1 MVEALLLK
9 AERRGRSGTRAA
21 RRERLQGRVPVIIY
35 GHQKD
40 PVSVT
45 LDYHDLALELQ
56 HHHRLLEVELEKKR
70 EKVLVKAIQYDHLGD
85 KIIHADLT
93 RVALDEK
100 VKVSVLVEL
109 KGTPAGA
116 VEGGVLEQMHT
127 EVELECLVTHIPES
141 LRVMVT
147 AMKVGDFLLAK
158 DIELP
163 EGTLLVTDPQTQIA
177 ALRELAEEEEEE
189 EAEGAQDQGE
199 PEVITAREKPEDQ
212 EESES

>member
-1 MVEALLLK
+1 M
-9 AERRGRSGTRAA
+9 
-21 RRERLQGRVPVIIY
+21 PVIIY
-35 GHQKD
+35 GHQKE

-45 LDYHDLALELQ
+45 LNYHDLALELQ
-56 HHHRLLEVELEKKR
+56 HHHLLLELELDNKR
-70 EKVLVKAIQYDHLGD
+70 EKVLVKEVQYDHLGD

-93 RVALDEK
+93 RVALDEQ
-100 VKVSVLVEL
+100 VKVTVLVEL

-116 VEGGVLEQMHT
+116 SEGGVLEQIHT

-147 AMKVGDFLLAK
+147 DMKVGDFLLAK

-163 EGTLLVTDPQTQIA
+163 EGTKLVTDPQTSIA
-177 ALRELAEEEEEE
+177 ALRVLAEEEEEE
-189 EAEGAQDQGE
+189 EEVAGDQAE

-212 EESES
+212 EASES